1 MKSSMGPI
9 LWAVVLTIAVLH
21 TSRPLTAEPIRV
33 RHVEG
38 VTFGFLVLRDL
49 DGKAIAHGYLKQ
61 VVTPGEPVV
70 LGDLQFHFKDGSI
83 YREITKFTQRGTFRL
98 VSDQVTQK
106 GPSFKQESDSLLDVA
121 KGRVTVK
128 TMDKGKEKTAVK
140 QLAIPADVSNGMLF
154 ILAKNMDPSAPET
167 VVSMVALT
175 DKPRVVKLRFTPS
188 AEKHVTFGPY
198 TFKAQHYVM
207 KVKIEGA
214 AGKVAP
220 LIGKQPPDSHFFVVK
235 SESPTF
241 YEFEGPMSA
250 DGPVW
255 RMELGAPEPEA
266 GNGKA
271 SGTEP
276 SKDASPH

>member
-1 MKSSMGPI
+1 
-9 LWAVVLTIAVLH
+9 VH
-21 TSRPLTAEPIRV
+21 TGGTLSAEAIRV
-33 RHVEG
+33 HHVEG

-49 DGKAIAHGYLKQ
+49 DGKTIAHGYLKQ
-61 VVTPGEPVV
+61 VVKPGEPVV
-70 LGDLQFHFKDGSI
+70 IDDLQFHFKDGSS

-106 GPSFKQESDSLLDVA
+106 GPSFKQQSDSLLEVA
-121 KGRVTVK
+121 TGKVTVK
-128 TMDKGKEKTAVK
+128 TIEKGKEKTTTK

-154 ILAKNMDPSAPET
+154 ILAKNMNPSAPET

-188 AEKHVTFGPY
+188 AEKHVTFGPF

-241 YEFEGPMSA
+241 YEFAGPMSA

-255 RMELGAPEPEA
+255 RMELGAPEPDA

-271 SGTEP
+271 SDTEP
-276 SKDASPH
+276 SKNASPR